1 MLNTRNKIIL
11 IDNREDHL
19 NTLSEVFFNEKIGCL
34 PILYESTYDK
44 PLDGVRLAFFDINLL
59 DLTTDTQIIA
69 TIVNAIP
76 KYISLE
82 NGPYALI
89 FWTDRKTLIPQI
101 KRYINERNID
111 VPRPIIIDCI
121 DKDEFYDDATQLL
134 NKLKDIFTNPTLN
147 VLIDFENVVTNAATK
162 TVNQFFEIIPSKDKW
177 GTSKDYVHNFE
188 RIFSSLAV
196 SSSGFHNAKLN
207 PDKAVYSTLNQALMY
222 HIENSTDS
230 DNWKDIL
237 TSLKNAELPKNISKV
252 ARFNYFQLNN
262 LIHIENEISNL
273 NNYDRGVVIELDK
286 RYLKNYDLT
295 FRKFYDAMIK
305 FKKRDKVKESAKIL
319 RLIHSSKLVCIEISA
334 SCDHSQRSN
343 RINKYI
349 FGIITR
355 KMKSKDYEHN
365 NNSIP
370 ANSVCVLNYLD
381 VKEEKQIWVNYN
393 YVVGL
398 KTSDENLGEILF
410 RLKGEMINQIG
421 NRYANHVSRIGITS
435 FR

>member
-1 MLNTRNKIIL
+1 MLNTINKIIL
-11 IDNREDHL
+11 VDNREDHL
-19 NTLSEVFFNEKIGCL
+19 NTLSEVFFNENIGCL
-34 PILYESTYDK
+34 PIIYESTYDK
-44 PLDGVRLAFFDINLL
+44 PLVGVRLAFFDINLL
-59 DLTTDTQIIA
+59 DLGSESQIIA
-69 TIVNAIP
+69 TVVDAIP
-76 KYISLE
+76 KYISTD

-89 FWTDRKTLIPQI
+89 FWTDKKTLIPKI
-101 KRYINERNID
+101 KKYINERKID
-111 VPRPIIIDCI
+111 VPKPIMIDCI
-121 DKDEFYDDATQLL
+121 DKDVFYDDATELL
-134 NKLKDIFTNPTLN
+134 NKLKQIFADKTLN
-147 VLIDFENVVTNAATK
+147 VLIDFENVVTNAASK
-162 TVNQFFEIIPSKDKW
+162 TVNQFFEIIPSNDKW
-177 GTSKDYVHNFE
+177 GSSKDYVGNFE
-188 RIFSSLAV
+188 KIFSSLAE
-196 SSSGFHNAKLN
+196 SSSGFHSAKAN
-207 PDKAVYSTLNQALMY
+207 PDKAVYSTLNEALKF
-222 HIENSTDS
+222 HIENSTNTNS
-230 DNWKDIL
+230 WKNIL
-237 TSLKNAELPKNISKV
+237 TSLNNAKKPNKISKV

-262 LIHIENEISNL
+262 LIHIENEISSL
-273 NNYDRGVVIELDK
+273 NKDDRGVVIELDK
-286 RYLKNYDLT
+286 SYLKNYGLT

-305 FKKRDKVKESAKIL
+305 FKKRYKESTKIL

-381 VKEEKQIWVNYN
+381 NKEEKQIWVNYN

-398 KTSDENLGEILF
+398 NTSDENLGRILF

>member
-11 IDNREDHL
+11 VDNRVDHL
-19 NTLSEVFFNEKIGCL
+19 DTLSNVFFNEKIGCL
-34 PILYESTYDK
+34 PILYESTYDN
-44 PLDGVRLAFFDINLL
+44 PLDGIRLAFFDINLL
-59 DLTTDTQIIA
+59 DSGTDTQMIA
-69 TIVNAIP
+69 TVVDALT
-76 KYISLE
+76 KYISAD

-101 KRYINERNID
+101 SNYINQRQID
-111 VPRPIIIDCI
+111 VPKPLVIDCI
-121 DKDEFYDDATQLL
+121 DKDVFYDDASLLL
-134 NKLKDIFTNPTLN
+134 NKLKEIFANPTLN

-162 TVNQFFEIIPSKDKW
+162 TVNQFFEIIPSNDKW
-177 GTSKDYVHNFE
+177 GKSKDYVHNFE

-196 SSSGFHNAKLN
+196 SSSGFHNAKTN
-207 PDKAVYSTLNQALMY
+207 PDKAVYSTLNQTLKF
-222 HIENSTDS
+222 HIENSTNS
-230 DNWKDIL
+230 NNWKNIL
-237 TSLKNAELPKNISKV
+237 TSLNNAVLPSNISKV

-262 LIHIENEISNL
+262 LIHIDREISNL
-273 NNYDRGVVIELDK
+273 QKEDRGVVIVLDK
-286 RYLKNYDLT
+286 NYLRNYGLT

-305 FKKRDKVKESAKIL
+305 FRKRDKENESAKIL

-381 VKEEKQIWVNYN
+381 NNQEKQIWVNYN

-398 KTSDENLGEILF
+398 KTDDNNLGEILF